1 MWRLRLCHSAHSTTD
16 STTDAFGIPAPR
28 GPQTGRGQAVSGPG
42 QSAPPV
48 VANEQTRLRLS
59 DCGQFDRL
67 RVRQRQIELAVG
79 IALRR
84 VVAVLQQH
92 VARMFGAV
100 VPLLVA
106 ALLCFELVATVAQG
120 PCQLGPLLGAQVAAR
135 YGYRLAQVR
144 SATLAQLNR
153 ARLCT
158 MTIHHRQLDEADR
171 FSIDPQPQP

>member
-1 MWRLRLCHSAHSTTD
+1 VWRLRLCHSAHSTTD

-59 DCGQFDRL
+59 DGGQFDRL

-120 PCQLGPLLGAQVAAR
+120 PCQLGPLLGLR
-135 YGYRLAQVR
+135 WRLAMAIGWLKFEVQR
-144 SATLAQLNR
+144 LRNLIAQGF
-153 ARLCT
+153 A
-158 MTIHHRQLDEADR
+158 
-171 FSIDPQPQP
+171 P